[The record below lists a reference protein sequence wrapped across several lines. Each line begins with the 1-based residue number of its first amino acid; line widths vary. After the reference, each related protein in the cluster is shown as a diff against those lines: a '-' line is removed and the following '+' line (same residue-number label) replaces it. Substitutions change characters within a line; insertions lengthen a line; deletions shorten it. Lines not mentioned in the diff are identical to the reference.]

1 MLDNS
6 QLSAYHEKQAAQ
18 DSRMAILETKVEDL
32 QKGLEDF
39 NNKDKEELNQRLRSI
54 EKQVWGAGAVLAA
67 ILAIVGII
75 TQMDMEDDE
84 WDDEARIEHVLDHGS
99 YT

>member
-75 TQMDMEDDE
+75 TQMDMEEDE
-84 WDDEARIEHVLDHGS
+84 WDDEAKIEHVIQNIA
-99 YT
+99 

>member
-75 TQMDMEDDE
+75 TQMDMEEDE
-84 WDDEARIEHVLDHGS
+84 WDDEAKIEHVINIA
-99 YT
+99 

>member
-67 ILAIVGII
+67 VLAIAGIV
-75 TQMDMEDDE
+75 TQIEDEDD
-84 WDDEARIEHVLDHGS
+84 WDEESKIEHVIQHI
-99 YT
+99 T

>member
-18 DSRMAILETKVEDL
+18 DSRMTILETKVEDL

-67 ILAIVGII
+67 VLAIAGIV
-75 TQMDMEDDE
+75 TQIEDEDD
-84 WDDEARIEHVLDHGS
+84 WDDEVKIEHVIQHIA
-99 YT
+99 

>member
-32 QKGLEDF
+32 QKGLEEF
-39 NNKDKEELNQRLRSI
+39 NNKDKEELNQRLRQI

-67 ILAIVGII
+67 ILAVVGII
-75 TQMDMEDDE
+75 SQMDMSEDDD
-84 WDDEARIEHVLDHGS
+84 WDDEARIEQVI
-99 YT
+99 YRA

>member
-32 QKGLEDF
+32 EKGLEDF

-75 TQMDMEDDE
+75 TQMDMEEDE
-84 WDDEARIEHVLDHGS
+84 WDDEAKIEHVIQHIA
-99 YT
+99 

>member
-75 TQMDMEDDE
+75 TQMDMEEDE
-84 WDDEARIEHVLDHGS
+84 WDDEAKIEHVIQHIA
-99 YT
+99 

>member
-67 ILAIVGII
+67 ILAVVGII
-75 TQMDMEDDE
+75 TQMEDDD
-84 WDDEARIEHVLDHGS
+84 WDDEARIEQVI
-99 YT
+99 YRA

>member
-1 MLDNS
+1 MCIRDR
-6 QLSAYHEKQAAQ
+6 LSAYHEKQAAQ

-39 NNKDKEELNQRLRSI
+39 NNKDKEELRQRLRSI

-67 ILAIVGII
+67 VLAIAGIV
-75 TQMDMEDDE
+75 TQIEDEDD
-84 WDDEARIEHVLDHGS
+84 WDDEAKIEHVIQHIA
-99 YT
+99 